1 MVAKLTS
8 QTPPGIHLPVAP
20 SPVTEEAYWHIRLFM
35 LFLGIQTLVPMLTQQ
50 AHNSVSYAT
59 SPLGI
64 FSCLHRAYPGL
75 VSLCNNHFL

>member
-8 QTPPGIHLPVAP
+8 QKAPGIHLPVAP

-35 LFLGIQTLVPMLTQQ
+35 GFLGIQTLVLMLTQQ
-50 AHNSVSYAT
+50 AHNPVSYAAG
-59 SPLGI
+59 SLGI
-64 FSCLHRAYPGL
+64 FDCLHRAHPGL